1 MKKFI
6 ITTLSVLLS
15 VYLKGQF
22 CSQTTLVNMGNI
34 IPTGV
39 NQSVTGAASAK
50 RYWTFT
56 ATAGCTYTLSTC
68 TSINSNDTYLR
79 LYSGTNPASA
89 ILVTSNDDNGP
100 ICAGSKASI
109 VWTCVTSGPYSI
121 LVTNYTCANLS
132 ASTNLVF
139 RVVCGAPAF
148 NPCTGSYPTITCG
161 VNVNSTILSGNGGYN
176 PPSTTCGFS
185 TPGQEKIYVF
195 TPTVTGTYTINQ
207 TASFNYIDYFFKPVS
222 GGCSGT
228 GWTCIDDL
236 FGTSSSIP
244 FNLTQGVQYYIMLD
258 PETTGGGNV
267 TFNIGCP
274 SAGPVFNP
282 CTGSYPTIT
291 CGVNVNWTILS
302 GNGGYNPPSTTCGF
316 STPGQEKIYVFTPT
330 VTGTYTI
337 NQTTSFDYIDYF
349 FKPVSGGC
357 SGTGWTCIDDL
368 FGTSS
373 SIPFNLTQGIQYYIM
388 LDPEVTTGGNVT
400 FNIGCPSA
408 IVVTPPNDNCA
419 NAINISSLPFTS
431 PVVSTN
437 NSTSDVPT
445 STTNCGTFGANLWY
459 SVLGNGT
466 TYTAT
471 TCNASTNYDTEIR
484 VYTGACASLNS
495 MTEIVCND
503 DDGVCGTGATKST
516 VNWCSVNGTT
526 YFITVGYFVNT
537 LTYGNFVLNVTS
549 GAGCQVLPIELMSF
563 EGYNNKEYNVITW
576 VTASESNN
584 DYFTLQRSLDA
595 FDWETIEIRKG
606 AGTSQLPIFYEY
618 KDYSYIKDSPN
629 YYRLVQSDYDGT
641 KTNSPIIVIT
651 SKIEKKCNQYQY
663 YDLLGREINIQEVTS
678 GIYLR
683 RCGDKIEKIIK
694 S

>member
-1 MKKFI
+1 
-6 ITTLSVLLS
+6 
-15 VYLKGQF
+15 
-22 CSQTTLVNMGNI
+22 MGNI
-34 IPTGV
+34 TPTGV

-100 ICAGSKASI
+100 ICTGTKASI

-121 LVTNYTCANLS
+121 LVTNYSCANLS

-148 NPCTGSYPTITCG
+148 NPCTGTYPTITCG
-161 VNVNSTILSGNGGYN
+161 VNVNWTILSGNGGYN

-236 FGTSSSIP
+236 TGASSSIP
-244 FNLTQGVQYYIMLD
+244 FSLTQGVQYYIMLD

-274 SAGPVFNP
+274 SAV
-282 CTGSYPTIT
+282 
-291 CGVNVNWTILS
+291 
-302 GNGGYNPPSTTCGF
+302 
-316 STPGQEKIYVFTPT
+316 
-330 VTGTYTI
+330 
-337 NQTTSFDYIDYF
+337 
-349 FKPVSGGC
+349 
-357 SGTGWTCIDDL
+357 
-368 FGTSS
+368 
-373 SIPFNLTQGIQYYIM
+373 
-388 LDPEVTTGGNVT
+388 
-400 FNIGCPSA
+400 
-408 IVVTPPNDNCA
+408 VVTPPNDNCA

-445 STTNCGTFGANLWY
+445 STTSCGTFGANLWY

-503 DDGVCGTGATKST
+503 DDGVCGTGTTKST
-516 VNWCSVNGTT
+516 VNWCSVTGTT
-526 YFITVGYFVNT
+526 YFISVGYFVNT

-549 GAGCQVLPIELMSF
+549 GVGCQILPIELMSF
-563 EGYNNKEYNVITW
+563 DGYNNKEYNVINW
-576 VTASESNN
+576 VTATEKNN
-584 DYFTLQRSLDA
+584 DYFTLQRSLDG

-606 AGTSQLPIFYEY
+606 AGTSQLSIFYEY

-641 KTNSPIIVIT
+641 KTNSSIIVIT
-651 SKIEKKCNQYQY
+651 SKSEKKCNEYQY
-663 YDLLGREINIQEVTS
+663 YDLLGREIKIEDVVS

-683 RCGDKIEKIIK
+683 KCGDRIEKIIK
-694 S
+694 N

>member
-6 ITTLSVLLS
+6 ITTLLVLLS

-34 IPTGV
+34 TPTGV

-100 ICAGSKASI
+100 ICTGTKASI

-121 LVTNYTCANLS
+121 LVTNYSCANLS

-148 NPCTGSYPTITCG
+148 NPCTGTYPTITCG
-161 VNVNSTILSGNGGYN
+161 VNVNWTILSGNGGYN

-236 FGTSSSIP
+236 TGASSSIP
-244 FNLTQGVQYYIMLD
+244 FSLTQGVQYYIMLD

-274 SAGPVFNP
+274 SAV
-282 CTGSYPTIT
+282 
-291 CGVNVNWTILS
+291 
-302 GNGGYNPPSTTCGF
+302 
-316 STPGQEKIYVFTPT
+316 
-330 VTGTYTI
+330 
-337 NQTTSFDYIDYF
+337 
-349 FKPVSGGC
+349 
-357 SGTGWTCIDDL
+357 
-368 FGTSS
+368 
-373 SIPFNLTQGIQYYIM
+373 
-388 LDPEVTTGGNVT
+388 
-400 FNIGCPSA
+400 
-408 IVVTPPNDNCA
+408 VVTPPNDNCE

-445 STTNCGTFGANLWY
+445 STTSCGTFGANLWY

-503 DDGVCGTGATKST
+503 DDGVCGTGTTKST
-516 VNWCSVNGTT
+516 VNWCSVTGTT
-526 YFITVGYFVNT
+526 YFISVGYFVNT

-549 GAGCQVLPIELMSF
+549 GVGCQILPIELMSF
-563 EGYNNKEYNVITW
+563 DGYNNKEYNVINW
-576 VTASESNN
+576 VTATEKNN
-584 DYFTLQRSLDA
+584 DYFTLQRSLDG

-606 AGTSQLPIFYEY
+606 AGTSQLSIFYEY

-641 KTNSPIIVIT
+641 KTNSSIIVIT
-651 SKIEKKCNQYQY
+651 SKSEKKCNEYQY
-663 YDLLGREINIQEVTS
+663 YDLLGREIKIEDVVS

-683 RCGDKIEKIIK
+683 KCGDRIEKIIK
-694 S
+694 N

>member
-121 LVTNYTCANLS
+121 LVTNYSCANLS

-139 RVVCGAPAF
+139 RVVCGAP
-148 NPCTGSYPTITCG
+148 
-161 VNVNSTILSGNGGYN
+161 
-176 PPSTTCGFS
+176 
-185 TPGQEKIYVF
+185 
-195 TPTVTGTYTINQ
+195 
-207 TASFNYIDYFFKPVS
+207 
-222 GGCSGT
+222 
-228 GWTCIDDL
+228 
-236 FGTSSSIP
+236 
-244 FNLTQGVQYYIMLD
+244 
-258 PETTGGGNV
+258 
-267 TFNIGCP
+267 
-274 SAGPVFNP
+274 VFNP
-282 CTGSYPTIT
+282 CTGTYPTIT

-337 NQTTSFDYIDYF
+337 NQTTSFNFIDYF

-373 SIPFNLTQGIQYYIM
+373 SIPFNLTQGVQYYIM

-408 IVVTPPNDNCA
+408 VVVTPPNDNCA

-445 STTNCGTFGANLWY
+445 STTNCSTFGANLWY

-503 DDGVCGTGATKST
+503 DDAVCGTGTTKST

-526 YFITVGYFVNT
+526 YFITVGYWTNT

>member
-6 ITTLSVLLS
+6 ITTLLILLS

-34 IPTGV
+34 TPTGV

-100 ICAGSKASI
+100 ICAGNKASI

-121 LVTNYTCANLS
+121 LVTNYSCANLS

-139 RVVCGAPAF
+139 RVVCGAP
-148 NPCTGSYPTITCG
+148 
-161 VNVNSTILSGNGGYN
+161 
-176 PPSTTCGFS
+176 
-185 TPGQEKIYVF
+185 
-195 TPTVTGTYTINQ
+195 
-207 TASFNYIDYFFKPVS
+207 
-222 GGCSGT
+222 
-228 GWTCIDDL
+228 
-236 FGTSSSIP
+236 
-244 FNLTQGVQYYIMLD
+244 
-258 PETTGGGNV
+258 
-267 TFNIGCP
+267 
-274 SAGPVFNP
+274 VFNP
-282 CTGSYPTIT
+282 CTGTYPTIT

-337 NQTTSFDYIDYF
+337 NQTTSFNYIDYF

-368 FGTSS
+368 TGASS
-373 SIPFNLTQGIQYYIM
+373 SIPFNLTQGVQYYIM

-408 IVVTPPNDNCA
+408 VVVTPPNDNCA
-419 NAINISSLPFTS
+419 NAINITSLPYTS
-431 PVVSTN
+431 PITANN
-437 NSTSDVPT
+437 NSTDDVPT
-445 STTNCGTFGANLWY
+445 STTSCGSMGSNLWY
-459 SVLGNGT
+459 SVDGNGT
-466 TYTAT
+466 NYTVT
-471 TCNASTNYDTEIR
+471 TCNASTNFDTEVR
-484 VYTGACASLNS
+484 VYTGSCGALNS
-495 MTEIVCND
+495 MVEVVCND
-503 DDGVCGTGATKST
+503 DDGACASGTLKST
-516 VNWCSVNGTT
+516 ASWCSEAGVR
-526 YFITVGYFVNT
+526 YYITVGYFVSGVG
-537 LTYGNFVLNVTS
+537 YGNFVLNLTS
-549 GAGCQVLPIELMSF
+549 GAGCQILPIELMSF

-576 VTASESNN
+576 VTATEKNN

-595 FDWETIEIRKG
+595 FDWETVEVRKG
-606 AGTSQLPIFYEY
+606 SGTSQLPIFYEY

-629 YYRLVQSDYDGT
+629 YYRLIQSDYDGT

-651 SKIEKKCNQYQY
+651 SKSEKKCNQYQY

>member
-1 MKKFI
+1 
-6 ITTLSVLLS
+6 
-15 VYLKGQF
+15 
-22 CSQTTLVNMGNI
+22 MGNI
-34 IPTGV
+34 TPTGV

-68 TSINSNDTYLR
+68 TSVNSNDTYLR

-89 ILVTSNDDNGP
+89 VLVTLNDDNGP
-100 ICAGSKASI
+100 ICTGNKASI

-121 LVTNYTCANLS
+121 LVTNYSCANLS

-139 RVVCGAPAF
+139 RVVCGAPA
-148 NPCTGSYPTITCG
+148 
-161 VNVNSTILSGNGGYN
+161 
-176 PPSTTCGFS
+176 
-185 TPGQEKIYVF
+185 
-195 TPTVTGTYTINQ
+195 
-207 TASFNYIDYFFKPVS
+207 
-222 GGCSGT
+222 
-228 GWTCIDDL
+228 
-236 FGTSSSIP
+236 
-244 FNLTQGVQYYIMLD
+244 
-258 PETTGGGNV
+258 
-267 TFNIGCP
+267 
-274 SAGPVFNP
+274 FNP

-337 NQTTSFDYIDYF
+337 NQTASFNFIDYF

-526 YFITVGYFVNT
+526 YFI
-537 LTYGNFVLNVTS
+537 
-549 GAGCQVLPIELMSF
+549 
-563 EGYNNKEYNVITW
+563 
-576 VTASESNN
+576 
-584 DYFTLQRSLDA
+584 
-595 FDWETIEIRKG
+595 
-606 AGTSQLPIFYEY
+606 
-618 KDYSYIKDSPN
+618 
-629 YYRLVQSDYDGT
+629 
-641 KTNSPIIVIT
+641 
-651 SKIEKKCNQYQY
+651 
-663 YDLLGREINIQEVTS
+663 
-678 GIYLR
+678 
-683 RCGDKIEKIIK
+683 
-694 S
+694 

>member
-6 ITTLSVLLS
+6 ITTLLVLLS

-34 IPTGV
+34 TPTGV

-100 ICAGSKASI
+100 ICTGTKASI

-121 LVTNYTCANLS
+121 LVTNYSCANLS

-148 NPCTGSYPTITCG
+148 NPCTGTYPTITCG
-161 VNVNSTILSGNGGYN
+161 VNVNWTILSGNGGYN

-236 FGTSSSIP
+236 TGASSSIP
-244 FNLTQGVQYYIMLD
+244 FSLTQGVQYYIMLD

-274 SAGPVFNP
+274 SAV
-282 CTGSYPTIT
+282 
-291 CGVNVNWTILS
+291 
-302 GNGGYNPPSTTCGF
+302 
-316 STPGQEKIYVFTPT
+316 
-330 VTGTYTI
+330 
-337 NQTTSFDYIDYF
+337 
-349 FKPVSGGC
+349 
-357 SGTGWTCIDDL
+357 
-368 FGTSS
+368 
-373 SIPFNLTQGIQYYIM
+373 
-388 LDPEVTTGGNVT
+388 
-400 FNIGCPSA
+400 
-408 IVVTPPNDNCA
+408 VVTPPNDNCA

-445 STTNCGTFGANLWY
+445 STTSCGTFGANLWY

-503 DDGVCGTGATKST
+503 DDGVCGTGTTKST
-516 VNWCSVNGTT
+516 VNWCSVTGTT
-526 YFITVGYFVNT
+526 YFISVGYFVNT

-549 GAGCQVLPIELMSF
+549 GVGCQILPIELMSF
-563 EGYNNKEYNVITW
+563 DGYNNKEYNVINW
-576 VTASESNN
+576 VTATEKNN
-584 DYFTLQRSLDA
+584 DYFTLQRSLDG

-606 AGTSQLPIFYEY
+606 AGTSQLSIFYEY

-641 KTNSPIIVIT
+641 KTNSSIIVIT
-651 SKIEKKCNQYQY
+651 SKSEKKCNEYQY
-663 YDLLGREINIQEVTS
+663 YDLLGREIKIEDVVS

-683 RCGDKIEKIIK
+683 KCGDRIEKIIK
-694 S
+694 N

>member
-1 MKKFI
+1 
-6 ITTLSVLLS
+6 
-15 VYLKGQF
+15 
-22 CSQTTLVNMGNI
+22 
-34 IPTGV
+34 
-39 NQSVTGAASAK
+39 
-50 RYWTFT
+50 
-56 ATAGCTYTLSTC
+56 
-68 TSINSNDTYLR
+68 
-79 LYSGTNPASA
+79 
-89 ILVTSNDDNGP
+89 
-100 ICAGSKASI
+100 
-109 VWTCVTSGPYSI
+109 
-121 LVTNYTCANLS
+121 
-132 ASTNLVF
+132 
-139 RVVCGAPAF
+139 
-148 NPCTGSYPTITCG
+148 
-161 VNVNSTILSGNGGYN
+161 
-176 PPSTTCGFS
+176 
-185 TPGQEKIYVF
+185 
-195 TPTVTGTYTINQ
+195 
-207 TASFNYIDYFFKPVS
+207 
-222 GGCSGT
+222 
-228 GWTCIDDL
+228 
-236 FGTSSSIP
+236 
-244 FNLTQGVQYYIMLD
+244 
-258 PETTGGGNV
+258 
-267 TFNIGCP
+267 
-274 SAGPVFNP
+274 
-282 CTGSYPTIT
+282 
-291 CGVNVNWTILS
+291 
-302 GNGGYNPPSTTCGF
+302 
-316 STPGQEKIYVFTPT
+316 
-330 VTGTYTI
+330 
-337 NQTTSFDYIDYF
+337 
-349 FKPVSGGC
+349 VSGGC

>member
-100 ICAGSKASI
+100 ICAGTKASI

-121 LVTNYTCANLS
+121 LVTNFSCQNLS

-139 RVVCGAPAF
+139 RVVCGAPVF

-161 VNVNSTILSGNGGYN
+161 VNVNWTILSGTGGYN

-207 TASFNYIDYFFKPVS
+207 TTSFDFIDYFFKPVS

-258 PETTGGGNV
+258 PE
-267 TFNIGCP
+267 
-274 SAGPVFNP
+274 
-282 CTGSYPTIT
+282 
-291 CGVNVNWTILS
+291 
-302 GNGGYNPPSTTCGF
+302 
-316 STPGQEKIYVFTPT
+316 
-330 VTGTYTI
+330 
-337 NQTTSFDYIDYF
+337 
-349 FKPVSGGC
+349 
-357 SGTGWTCIDDL
+357 
-368 FGTSS
+368 
-373 SIPFNLTQGIQYYIM
+373 
-388 LDPEVTTGGNVT
+388 VTTGGNVT

-408 IVVTPPNDNCA
+408 VVVTPPNDNCA

-445 STTNCGTFGANLWY
+445 STTNCSTFGANLWY

-526 YFITVGYFVNT
+526 YFITVGYWTNT

>member
-6 ITTLSVLLS
+6 ITTLLVLLS

-34 IPTGV
+34 TPTGV

-68 TSINSNDTYLR
+68 TSVNSNDTYLR

-89 ILVTSNDDNGP
+89 VLVTLNDDNGP
-100 ICAGSKASI
+100 ICTGNKASI

-207 TASFNYIDYFFKPVS
+207 TASFNF
-222 GGCSGT
+222 
-228 GWTCIDDL
+228 
-236 FGTSSSIP
+236 
-244 FNLTQGVQYYIMLD
+244 
-258 PETTGGGNV
+258 
-267 TFNIGCP
+267 
-274 SAGPVFNP
+274 
-282 CTGSYPTIT
+282 
-291 CGVNVNWTILS
+291 
-302 GNGGYNPPSTTCGF
+302 
-316 STPGQEKIYVFTPT
+316 
-330 VTGTYTI
+330 
-337 NQTTSFDYIDYF
+337 IDYF

-437 NSTSDVPT
+437 NSTNDVPT
-445 STTNCGTFGANLWY
+445 STTSCGTFGANLWY

-563 EGYNNKEYNVITW
+563 EGYNNKEYNIITW
-576 VTASESNN
+576 VTATEKNN

-606 AGTSQLPIFYEY
+606 SGTSQLPIFYEY

-641 KTNSPIIVIT
+641 KTNSSIIVIT
-651 SKIEKKCNQYQY
+651 SKGEKKCDVYQY

>member
-6 ITTLSVLLS
+6 ITTLLVLLS

-34 IPTGV
+34 TPTGV

-68 TSINSNDTYLR
+68 TSVNSNDTYLR

-89 ILVTSNDDNGP
+89 VLVTLNDDNGP
-100 ICAGSKASI
+100 ICTGNKASI

-121 LVTNYTCANLS
+121 LVTNYSCANLS

-139 RVVCGAPAF
+139 RVVCGAPVF

-161 VNVNSTILSGNGGYN
+161 VNVNWTILSGNGGYN

-236 FGTSSSIP
+236 TGASSSIP
-244 FNLTQGVQYYIMLD
+244 FSLTQGV
-258 PETTGGGNV
+258 
-267 TFNIGCP
+267 
-274 SAGPVFNP
+274 
-282 CTGSYPTIT
+282 
-291 CGVNVNWTILS
+291 
-302 GNGGYNPPSTTCGF
+302 
-316 STPGQEKIYVFTPT
+316 
-330 VTGTYTI
+330 
-337 NQTTSFDYIDYF
+337 
-349 FKPVSGGC
+349 
-357 SGTGWTCIDDL
+357 
-368 FGTSS
+368 
-373 SIPFNLTQGIQYYIM
+373 QYYIM

-408 IVVTPPNDNCA
+408 VVVTPPNDNCA

-445 STTNCGTFGANLWY
+445 STTSCGTFGANLWY

-503 DDGVCGTGATKST
+503 DDGVCGTGTTKST
-516 VNWCSVNGTT
+516 VNWCSAAGTT
-526 YFITVGYFVNT
+526 YFISVGYFVNT

-549 GAGCQVLPIELMSF
+549 GTGCQVLPIELMSF
-563 EGYNNKEYNVITW
+563 EGYSNKEYNVITW

-641 KTNSPIIVIT
+641 KTNSSIIVIT
-651 SKIEKKCNQYQY
+651 SKSEKKCNEYQY
-663 YDLLGREINIQEVTS
+663 YDLLGREIKIEDVVS

-683 RCGDKIEKIIK
+683 KCGDRIEKIIK
-694 S
+694 N